1 MFKILFSIVPY
12 AFALTA
18 MLLFVLP
25 CRLKVRAQ
33 AIWAM
38 VLLFCAS
45 KFLCFAQFG
54 GDAFAPE
61 LPEKFIWFWNWAYSG
76 MCILLVLCL
85 PGLLIRNRRVRVWVV
100 PLMAWALALWGVA
113 NGLKVPD
120 VREETVFFPNLPVSL
135 EGYRV
140 LQLSDL
146 HVSSAA
152 RRWRTQA
159 IVEKAN
165 AVEADLICL
174 TGDYVDGMPSHQT
187 RNLEPLKELKA
198 KDGVVAVTGN
208 HEFYFDFD
216 RYQAMYRSWGIPVLN
231 GDCLSPRAGLAV
243 GGVGDPVGLSYGVPL
258 PTYET
263 TFATATNG
271 EFRLL
276 LQHRPVINFEECGIQ
291 AAGTFD
297 FQLAGHTHGG
307 IAPGLRALVAR
318 YNLGLVRGFY
328 RTSEGRLV
336 YVSSGAGQWAGFPIR
351 FFNDPEIV
359 VFVLR
364 KSPQR

>member
-25 CRLKVRAQ
+25 CRLKVRVQ

-165 AVEADLICL
+165 AAEADLICL

-198 KDGVVAVTGN
+198 KDGVVAVTGE

-271 EFRLL
+271 EFRLRAPLIFSWPDIRMAGL
-276 LQHRPVINFEECGIQ
+276 LPVSARWSPGITSDSC
-291 AAGTFD
+291 ADSTGRRRDGSFTC
-297 FQLAGHTHGG
+297 
-307 IAPGLRALVAR
+307 LRVPDSGPAFPFVFSTILK
-318 YNLGLVRGFY
+318 
-328 RTSEGRLV
+328 
-336 YVSSGAGQWAGFPIR
+336 SSC
-351 FFNDPEIV
+351 
-359 VFVLR
+359 
-364 KSPQR
+364 SS